1 MKWSNSL
8 LVNFLEI
15 DEDHKEWINTINDIE
30 FKWQNT
36 DSKKELINHLLKYTN
51 GHFSREESIMR
62 KYNYPAIEDHM
73 NIHESFR
80 QKILALEFNN
90 NKMNSIEIF
99 NLLENWLIQHIS
111 HVDKITFSFINNHR
125 DDA

>member
-15 DEDHKEWINTINDIE
+15 DEDHKKWVNTINDIE
-30 FKWQNT
+30 SKWQNT

-62 KYNYPAIEDHM
+62 KYNYPAIEDHI